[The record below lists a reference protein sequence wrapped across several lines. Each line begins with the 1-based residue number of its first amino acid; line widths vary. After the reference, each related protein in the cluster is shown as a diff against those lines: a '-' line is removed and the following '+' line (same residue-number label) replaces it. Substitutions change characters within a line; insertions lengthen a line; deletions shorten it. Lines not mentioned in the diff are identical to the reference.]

1 MIDARPVFYALGALL
16 CVLSVFMLAPMLAD
30 LAYGHADAS
39 TFLISA
45 CVTAFFGVALI
56 LAFHVVDLK
65 VDRRQG
71 FLLTSLAWL
80 VLSGFAALPF
90 RFSAMSLD
98 YPAAYFEAMSGLTTT
113 GSSAIDDLSIAPPG
127 ILLWRGLLNGLG
139 GAGIIV
145 LALVMLPFLS
155 VGGMQLF
162 RTESS
167 DRSEKLFPRIDQIAG
182 ATIGVYSGLILVC
195 AFVYA
200 ALGMEPFDAVVHA
213 MATIATGGFGNYSD
227 SFASY
232 PPSILWA
239 ATFFMACG
247 GMPLALFAL
256 TLSRGPRAILA
267 DTQVA
272 AFLTFL
278 AFATALVA
286 GWLIVVGK
294 APVFWAVTQ
303 AAFNVVSIVTTTG
316 FASDDFMQWGTF
328 AVMMFLFLTAV
339 GGCTGSTTGGPKIFR
354 FQVLAMLLRRHR
366 NETVM
371 PHAVN
376 VRRYGG
382 RAVGD
387 DVVRSVLVLFALYGV
402 TVICLAL
409 GLAAT
414 GLDVETSISGALT
427 AVGNVGPGIG
437 DKIGPSGNFAG
448 LSDAALWM
456 LSFGMLVGRLEFT
469 TVFILTTRRFWRP

>member
-1 MIDARPVFYALGALL
+1 MIDVRPVFYAVGALL
-16 CVLSVFMLAPMLAD
+16 CILSVFMFVPMLAD
-30 LAYGHADAS
+30 LAHGHADAS
-39 TFLISA
+39 SFLISA

-56 LAFHVVDLK
+56 LAFHVDDLK

-71 FLLTSLAWL
+71 FLLTTLAWL
-80 VLSGFAALPF
+80 VLSGFGALPF
-90 RFSAMSLD
+90 RFSAMEMN
-98 YPAAYFEAMSGLTTT
+98 YPAAYFETMSGLTTT
-113 GSSAIDDLSIAPPG
+113 GSSAIADLSVAPPG
-127 ILLWRGLLNGLG
+127 ILLWRGLLNALG

-182 ATIGVYSGLILVC
+182 ATIGVYSGLIFLC
-195 AFVYA
+195 AFIYA

-213 MATIATGGFGNYSD
+213 MATIATGGFGNHAD
-227 SFASY
+227 SFGSY

-239 ATFFMACG
+239 GTFFMACG

-256 TLSRGPRAILA
+256 ILHRGPRALLS
-267 DTQVA
+267 DTQVW
-272 AFLTFL
+272 AFLMFL
-278 AFATALVA
+278 ASATLVMA
-286 GWLIVVGK
+286 AWLVLVGK
-294 APVFWAVTQ
+294 APLFWSLTH

-316 FASDDFMQWGTF
+316 FASDDYMQWGSF

-354 FQVLAMLLRRHR
+354 YQVLAMLLRRHR

-382 RAVGD
+382 RPVGD
-387 DVVRSVLVLFALYGV
+387 DVVRAVLVLFALFGA

-414 GLDVETSISGALT
+414 GLDIETSFSGALT
-427 AVGNVGPGIG
+427 AVSNVGPGIG
-437 DKIGPSGNFAG
+437 ERIGPVGSFAQ
-448 LSDAALWM
+448 LSDQALWM

-469 TVFILTTRRFWRP
+469 TVFILFSRRFWRT

>member
-1 MIDARPVFYALGALL
+1 MIDIRPVFYALGSLL

-30 LAYGHADAS
+30 LAYGHSDAE

-45 CVTAFFGVALI
+45 CVTAFVGVALV
-56 LAFHVVDLK
+56 LAFQVVDLK

-71 FLLTSLAWL
+71 FLLTALAWL

-90 RFSAMSLD
+90 RFSAMGMD

-113 GSSAIDDLSIAPPG
+113 GSSAIVDLSIAPPG
-127 ILLWRGLLNGLG
+127 ILLWRGILNGLG

-182 ATIGVYSGLILVC
+182 ATIGVYTGLILLC

-200 ALGMEPFDAVVHA
+200 ALGMKPFDAVVHA
-213 MATIATGGFGNYSD
+213 MATIATGGFSTQAD
-227 SFASY
+227 SFSSY

-247 GMPLALFAL
+247 GMPLALFAA

-267 DTQVA
+267 DAQVA
-272 AFLTFL
+272 AFMSFMV
-278 AFATALVA
+278 FATVLVA
-286 GWLIVVGK
+286 GWLILVGK
-294 APVFWAVTQ
+294 APIFWAMTH

-328 AVMMFLFLTAV
+328 AVMAFLLLMAV
-339 GGCTGSTTGGPKIFR
+339 GGCTGSTSGGPKIFR

-371 PHAVN
+371 PHAIS

-382 RAVGD
+382 VPVGD
-387 DVVRSVLVLFALYGV
+387 DVVRSVLVLLALYGL
-402 TVICLAL
+402 TVVCLAL
-409 GLAAT
+409 GLAVT
-414 GLDVETSISGALT
+414 GLDVETAMSGALT

-437 DKIGPSGNFAG
+437 DVIGPSGNFSSLA
-448 LSDAALWM
+448 DVALWM

-469 TVFILTTRRFWRP
+469 TVFILMSRRFWQT